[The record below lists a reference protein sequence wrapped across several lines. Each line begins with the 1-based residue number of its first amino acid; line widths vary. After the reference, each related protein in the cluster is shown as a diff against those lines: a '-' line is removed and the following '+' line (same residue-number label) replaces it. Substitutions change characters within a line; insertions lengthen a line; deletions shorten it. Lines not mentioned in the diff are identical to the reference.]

1 MESNI
6 DIANEETVELLM
18 EKNNCLEKF
27 FRLNE
32 SELMN
37 FTSGNFD
44 SLEEF
49 YETREGILEI
59 IKRIDML
66 LDENNQAPV
75 NIEAVSPEFKKN
87 VLEAFRY
94 KNDLVSRILAQD
106 LEILSALESAKTD
119 IIRELS
125 QVKSSKK
132 AIGSYKSGSP
142 TSRLDEEA

>member
-1 MESNI
+1 MSNV
-6 DIANEETVELLM
+6 DVSVEATMELLT

-32 SELMN
+32 AELMN

-44 SLEEF
+44 TLEEF
-49 YETREGILEI
+49 YQTREGILEI
-59 IKRIDML
+59 INRIDWL
-66 LDENNQAPV
+66 LDESNQAPV
-75 NIEAVSPEFKKN
+75 DIETVSPEFKKT
-87 VLEAFRY
+87 VLDSFRY

-125 QVKSSKK
+125 EVKTSKK
-132 AIGSYKSGSP
+132 VIGAYKSGSP